1 MARRAHLV
9 GAWPGRD
16 PEHAMEL
23 ALNRLAPYLDRMS
36 DGETGDRH
44 LWVTPSIDKFRA
56 NPDVEMVHDGDWSDY
71 DETAAWKVRDG
82 VTLNPDNIR
91 LPHALAFENSFPSFK
106 VLRERF
112 GRPDL
117 RFQVGIPAP
126 LDLAVYTFGE
136 AAFADSSILDACTRA
151 TLRDIE
157 RISAQGGDDVI
168 FQLETVVGLVAVAQ
182 ADDAAQE
189 ATAGQMA
196 GSFLDLVSRS
206 LEGTRYGVH
215 LCLGDF
221 HHKAYGH
228 MRDCRPLV
236 LLANALAAGWPEGHV
251 LEYVHAP
258 FAAAAEPPIPEESF
272 YEPLRELALPESTRF
287 IAGFLHESLDTDA
300 HVELLG
306 RIERLTGREVDVAAA
321 CGLGR
326 RATDEEAFEQMRET
340 VALLESPAAATASG
354 A

>member
-1 MARRAHLV
+1 MGRKAHLV

-23 ALNRLAPYLDRMS
+23 ALSRLGPHLDRMS

-44 LWVTPSIDKFRA
+44 LWITPAIEKFRA

-71 DETAAWKVRDG
+71 ENTALFRVRDG

-91 LPHALAFENSFPSFK
+91 LPYALAFENSFPSFL
-106 VLRERF
+106 VMRERF

-117 RFQVGIPAP
+117 RFQVGIPMPIDMA
-126 LDLAVYTFGE
+126 LYSFGE
-136 AAFADSSILDACTRA
+136 VVFADPTILEACTEA
-151 TLRDIE
+151 TVRQIA
-157 RISAQGGDDVI
+157 RIHEQGGDDVV

-182 ADDAAQE
+182 APDEGQPGA
-189 ATAGQMA
+189 AGQMA
-196 GSFLDLVSRS
+196 GNFLDVASRS
-206 LEGTRYGVH
+206 PEGARFGVH

-221 HHKAYGH
+221 HHKAYGN
-228 MRDCRPLV
+228 MRDVRPLV
-236 LLANALAAGWPEGHV
+236 LVANAIAAGWPDGRV
-251 LEYVHAP
+251 LEFVHAP

-272 YEPLRELALPESTRF
+272 YEPLRDLALPAGTRF

-300 HVELLG
+300 HRELLA

-326 RATDEEAFEQMRET
+326 RETDEEAFEQMRET
-340 VALLESPAAATASG
+340 TAILESPAPAAT
-354 A
+354 

>member
-1 MARRAHLV
+1 MARRTHLV

-23 ALNRLAPYLDRMS
+23 ALNRLAPYLDRLS

-44 LWVTPSIDKFRA
+44 LWITPAIDKFRA

-71 DETAAWKVRDG
+71 DKTALFRVRDG
-82 VTLNPDNIR
+82 VTLNADNIR
-91 LPHALAFENSFPSFK
+91 LPYAPAFRNSFPSFL

-126 LDLAVYTFGE
+126 IDLAVYTFGE
-136 AAFADSSILDACTRA
+136 VAFGDPTILEACTEA
-151 TLRDIE
+151 TAREIDEIQE
-157 RISAQGGDDVI
+157 EGGDDVV
-168 FQLETVVGLVAVAQ
+168 FQLETVLALVAVAQ
-182 ADDAAQE
+182 APDEGQPAA
-189 ATAGQMA
+189 AGQMA
-196 GSFLDLVSRS
+196 GTLLDLVGRS
-206 LEGTRYGVH
+206 PDGTRFGVH

-221 HHKAYGH
+221 HHKAYGK
-228 MRDCRPLV
+228 MRDVRPLV
-236 LLANALAAGWPEGHV
+236 LLANAIADGWPAGRT
-251 LEYVHAP
+251 LEFVHAP
-258 FAAAAEPPIPEESF
+258 FAAAKEPPIPEESF
-272 YEPLRELALPESTRF
+272 YEPLRDLVLPTDTRF

-300 HVELLG
+300 HRELLA

-326 RATDEEAFEQMRET
+326 RPTDEEAFEQMRET
-340 VALLESPAAATASG
+340 VALLESPSLAAP
-354 A
+354 